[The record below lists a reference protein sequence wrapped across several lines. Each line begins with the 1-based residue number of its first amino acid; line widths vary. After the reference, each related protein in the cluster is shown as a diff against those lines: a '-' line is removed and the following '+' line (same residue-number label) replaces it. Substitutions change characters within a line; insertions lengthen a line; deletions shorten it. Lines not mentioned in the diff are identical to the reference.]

1 MVKQTE
7 QEKASAAMKV
17 EPGKNRFTAE
27 EALQEGADR
36 MALRYGKK
44 TRAEILEDRAERA
57 DAAAEA
63 AEKRAAAIK
72 ADAEDDGSTTPPAKK
87 TAAKKASMPAP
98 TSDPDGANGTDA
110 PATSGD

>member
-1 MVKQTE
+1 MTKQTP

-17 EPGKNRFTAE
+17 DPGKTRFTAE

-57 DAAAEA
+57 EAAAAAAE
-63 AEKRAAAIK
+63 ERAAAIK

-87 TAAKKASMPAP
+87 AAAKKAA
-98 TSDPDGANGTDA
+98 A
-110 PATSGD
+110 PAAGDTNGDTPGSNANAGDGD